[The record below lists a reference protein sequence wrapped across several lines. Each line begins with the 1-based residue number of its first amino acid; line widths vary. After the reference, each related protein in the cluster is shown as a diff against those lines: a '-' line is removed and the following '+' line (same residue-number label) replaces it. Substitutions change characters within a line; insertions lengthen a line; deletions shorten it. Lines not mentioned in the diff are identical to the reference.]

1 VTRNIGQHLRLAV
14 GVRARCK
21 LFRVQASIFMRRDT
35 IFYQL
40 FLQSPTLLFD
50 LIPNRPENASEY
62 VFDSI
67 EVKETSFRID
77 GVFLPPDRSS
87 IIYFA
92 EVQFQLDELLY
103 ERMLSEISI
112 FAYRHRQRFFDWQAV
127 VIYPSRSVE
136 QSKRELV
143 REFLASGRIVRV
155 YLDELGTGAELPIGL
170 GLMVLTTLE
179 GEAAKT
185 EAKRLIAVAQG
196 SKAIIEIVS
205 TIIVYKFI
213 NLTRDEVDA
222 MLEITLQQ
230 TRVYQDAKAE
240 GELIGEARGE
250 AKVIMR
256 QLNRRLGSVP
266 VPVSDQIQ
274 QLTIP
279 RLEDL
284 GEALLDFTG
293 LEDLEGW
300 LSRNSQ

>member
-1 VTRNIGQHLRLAV
+1 
-14 GVRARCK
+14 
-21 LFRVQASIFMRRDT
+21 MRRDT

-50 LIPNRPENASEY
+50 LIPARPKNADEY

-77 GVFLPPDRSS
+77 GVFIPPDRFG
-87 IIYFA
+87 IIYFC

-103 ERMLSEISI
+103 ERILSEISI
-112 FAYRHRQRFFDWQAV
+112 YAYRHRDLFFDWQAV

-136 QSKRELV
+136 QSRLELV
-143 REFLASGRIVRV
+143 REFLSSGRIMPI
-155 YLDELGTGAELPIGL
+155 YLNELGTSTELPIGL

-179 GEAAKT
+179 GDAAKT
-185 EAKRLIAVAQG
+185 EARRLIALAQG
-196 SKAIIEIVS
+196 SRAIIEIVS
-205 TIIVYKFI
+205 TIIVYKFT

-240 GELIGEARGE
+240 GELIGEAKGE
-250 AKVIMR
+250 ARMIMR

-266 VPVSDQIQ
+266 DRLSAQIQ
-274 QLTIP
+274 QLTVP
-279 RLEDL
+279 QLEDF
-284 GEALLDFTG
+284 GEALLDLTN
-293 LEDLEGW
+293 LAEVEMW
-300 LSRNSQ
+300 LARHSS

>member
-1 VTRNIGQHLRLAV
+1 
-14 GVRARCK
+14 
-21 LFRVQASIFMRRDT
+21 MRRDT

-50 LIPNRPENASEY
+50 LLPDRPENADEY

-77 GVFLPPDRSS
+77 GVFMPPIRSG

-92 EVQFQLDELLY
+92 EVQFQLDKLLY
-103 ERMLSEISI
+103 ERMLSEIAI
-112 FAYRHRQRFFDWQAV
+112 FAYRHRDLFFDWQAV

-136 QSKRELV
+136 QSSLELV
-143 REFLASGRIVRV
+143 REFIASGRIVRV

-179 GEAAKT
+179 GDAAKT
-185 EAKRLIAVAQG
+185 EAKRLIALADR

-205 TIIVYKFI
+205 TIIVYKFT
-213 NLTRDEVDA
+213 NLTREEVDA

-250 AKVIMR
+250 ARMILRM
-256 QLNRRLGSVP
+256 LNRRLGLLP
-266 VPVSDQIQ
+266 DRVSTQIQ
-274 QLTIP
+274 QLTVP
-279 RLEDL
+279 QLEDL
-284 GEALLDFTG
+284 GEALLDFTK
-293 LEDLEGW
+293 LADLDGW
-300 LSRNSQ
+300 LSQNQDR